1 MTKEK
6 TKNRDIL
13 EKIITYANEKKPD
26 LIKIMNVGKITS
38 LTDYF
43 VIIKGSSNIHLRSIA
58 DNIKKK
64 MKENGQNVWH
74 MEGYENAKWILM
86 DYVDIVIHIFDEE
99 TYYYYDIESLWGNAE
114 VETLKTGE

>member
-1 MTKEK
+1 MRTG
-6 TKNRDIL
+6 NSNIML
-13 EKIITYANEKKPD
+13 ERIINSAKEKKPD
-26 LIKIMNVGKITS
+26 FIKILNVSKITS

-74 MEGYENAKWILM
+74 IEGYENAKWILM
-86 DYVDIVIHIFDEE
+86 DYVDVVIHIFDDE
-99 TYYYYDIESLWGNAE
+99 TYYYYDIESLWGDAE
-114 VETLKTGE
+114 VEKIENGD